1 MKYLSIFALV
11 LYAFSV
17 TGWIQYNTQQH
28 TLEVAKFE
36 REASKL
42 RIRILELETAEP
54 VELEPVECVTKKKE
68 TYDSWVTSKPCPP
81 GKDGPLCH
89 MDETDYD

>member
-17 TGWIQYNTQQH
+17 TGWIQYNTQEH
-28 TLEVAKFE
+28 TLAVAKFE

-54 VELEPVECVTKKKE
+54 VECVSKKKE

-89 MDETDYD
+89 MDTTDYD